1 MENLPMSLT
10 RRSALIGACVLALGA
25 CSTGTGGLSAAPKT
39 VLVAGATGRTGTPL
53 VAQLLAEGYTVRVL
67 VRDPAKARAVLGEQ
81 VTYLTGDV
89 TDPAT
94 LAPAMQGA
102 DAVISTIGAKGAK
115 GPGRPEVIDYMGVK
129 NLASAASA
137 AGVRHFVLVS
147 SRAVTQEDHPL
158 NRMFGDVLKW
168 KLQGENALRAS
179 GVPYTII
186 RPGGLTNAEPGKSA
200 FVLEQGDKVTGQTTI
215 ARADVATICVQ
226 ALKYPEARNRTF
238 ETHTVPG
245 SPSTDWRAKFAG
257 LKADP
262 SP

>member
-1 MENLPMSLT
+1 MSLT
-10 RRSALIGACVLALGA
+10 RRSVLIGACLLTVSA
-25 CSTGTGGLSAAPKT
+25 CSTSTAELSAAPRT

-67 VRDPAKARAVLGEQ
+67 VRDPAKARAILGEQ
-81 VTYLTGDV
+81 VSYITGDV
-89 TDPAT
+89 TDPAS
-94 LAPAMQGA
+94 LAPAMQGI

-115 GPGRPEVIDYMGVK
+115 GPARPEVIDYMGVR
-129 NLASAASA
+129 NLVDAAAS

-179 GVPYTII
+179 GIPYTII

-200 FVLEQGDKVTGQTTI
+200 FVFEQGDKVTGQTTI

-226 ALKYPEARNRTF
+226 ALKHPEARNRTF
-238 ETHTVPG
+238 ETNTVPG
-245 SPSTDWRAKFAG
+245 SPLTDWRAKFAE
-257 LKADP
+257 LKPDP
-262 SP
+262 SA